1 MAYSLDGGMDHL
13 WNIAPQAPRLNTHSP
28 GQTLVW
34 LNEETDSV
42 NFLRQNRNG
51 RIDWNLVVH
60 YDTNDRPT
68 NFCLQH
74 TRIDKN
80 CVSTTSAVMCF
91 CNHPDEECH
100 FQGEYN
106 LNFEYYI
113 EYINRKCLFWL
124 SLCVIKVSNVMK
136 THEK

>member
-51 RIDWNLVVH
+51 RILQIFVCNIRGSIKIV
-60 YDTNDRPT
+60 Y
-68 NFCLQH
+68 LQH
-74 TRIDKN
+74 Q
-80 CVSTTSAVMCF
+80 
-91 CNHPDEECH
+91 P
-100 FQGEYN
+100 
-106 LNFEYYI
+106 
-113 EYINRKCLFWL
+113 
-124 SLCVIKVSNVMK
+124 
-136 THEK
+136 